1 MVPTQISC
9 FFFPRGFLWQVFSG
23 LRSNCTSIVSDCSAP
38 VLLYYYLLLLAF
50 FTCTIFLYLG
60 LVNNSNC
67 DIMCSFMGIYVQ
79 SCGRPSLTGLI
90 CLCTG
95 IYVQSCGRPSLTG
108 LICLCT
114 GIYVQ
119 SCGRPSLTGLICLC
133 TGIYV
138 QSCGRPSLTGLICL
152 CTGIYVQSCGH
163 PSLTGLICLCTGMYV
178 QSCGHPSLTGVIC
191 LYMMIFVQSSGYRSL
206 NGTMVAYRDW
216 SKVVD
221 SPDYVLVACLFLCSV
236 KRICIS
242 ERFWSR
248 VVTVRCKVFF
258 LFFCV
263 TFGHHLRNIST
274 RQIYV
279 L

>member
-1 MVPTQISC
+1 MVPSQISC
-9 FFFPRGFLWQVFSG
+9 FFSPRDFLWQVFSG
-23 LRSNCTSIVSDCSAP
+23 LRSNRTSIVSDCSAP
-38 VLLYYYLLLLAF
+38 ALLYYYLLLLAF

-95 IYVQSCGRPSLTG
+95 IYVQSCGHLSLTG

-114 GIYVQ
+114 GM
-119 SCGRPSLTGLICLC
+119 
-133 TGIYV
+133 
-138 QSCGRPSLTGLICL
+138 
-152 CTGIYVQSCGH
+152 YVQSCGH

-178 QSCGHPSLTGVIC
+178 QSCGHPSLTGLIC
-191 LYMMIFVQSSGYRSL
+191 LYMMTFVQSSGYRSL
-206 NGTMVAYRDW
+206 SGTMVAYRDW

-248 VVTVRCKVFF
+248 VVTVRYKVFF
-258 LFFCV
+258 FF
-263 TFGHHLRNIST
+263 FFALRSGI
-274 RQIYV
+274 IYV
-279 L
+279 I

>member
-23 LRSNCTSIVSDCSAP
+23 LRSNRTSIVSDCSAP

-50 FTCTIFLYLG
+50 FTCTIFLHLG

-67 DIMCSFMGIYVQ
+67 DIMCSFM
-79 SCGRPSLTGLI
+79 
-90 CLCTG
+90 
-95 IYVQSCGRPSLTG
+95 
-108 LICLCT
+108 
-114 GIYVQ
+114 
-119 SCGRPSLTGLICLC
+119 
-133 TGIYV
+133 GIYV

-258 LFFCV
+258 LFF
-263 TFGHHLRNIST
+263 FLRYVRASST
-274 RQIYV
+274 
-279 L
+279 

>member
-9 FFFPRGFLWQVFSG
+9 FFFPRGFLWQVFSD
-23 LRSNCTSIVSDCSAP
+23 LRSNRTSIVSDCSAP

-79 SCGRPSLTGLI
+79 SCGHPSLTGLI
-90 CLCTG
+90 CLCTE
-95 IYVQSCGRPSLTG
+95 IYVQSCGH
-108 LICLCT
+108 
-114 GIYVQ
+114 
-119 SCGRPSLTGLICLC
+119 
-133 TGIYV
+133 
-138 QSCGRPSLTGLICL
+138 PSLTGLICL

-191 LYMMIFVQSSGYRSL
+191 LYMMIFIQSSGYRSL
-206 NGTMVAYRDW
+206 NGTMVAYSDW

-248 VVTVRCKVFF
+248 VVTVGCKVFF
-258 LFFCV
+258 LFF
-263 TFGHHLRNIST
+263 FALRSGI
-274 RQIYV
+274 IYV
-279 L
+279 I

>member
-9 FFFPRGFLWQVFSG
+9 LFFPKGFLWQVFSG
-23 LRSNCTSIVSDCSAP
+23 LCSNCTSIVSDCSAP

-50 FTCTIFLYLG
+50 FNCTIFLYLG

-67 DIMCSFMGIYVQ
+67 DIMCSFM
-79 SCGRPSLTGLI
+79 
-90 CLCTG
+90 
-95 IYVQSCGRPSLTG
+95 
-108 LICLCT
+108 
-114 GIYVQ
+114 
-119 SCGRPSLTGLICLC
+119 
-133 TGIYV
+133 GIYV

-191 LYMMIFVQSSGYRSL
+191 LYMLIFVQSSGYRSL

-236 KRICIS
+236 K
-242 ERFWSR
+242 
-248 VVTVRCKVFF
+248 
-258 LFFCV
+258 
-263 TFGHHLRNIST
+263 
-274 RQIYV
+274 
-279 L
+279 

>member
-9 FFFPRGFLWQVFSG
+9 FFSQGVFLRQVFSG
-23 LRSNCTSIVSDCSAP
+23 LRSNRTSIVSDCSAP

-50 FTCTIFLYLG
+50 FTCTIFSYLG

-95 IYVQSCGRPSLTG
+95 IYVQSCGHPSLTG

-119 SCGRPSLTGLICLC
+119 SCGH
-133 TGIYV
+133 
-138 QSCGRPSLTGLICL
+138 PSLTGLICL

-216 SKVVD
+216 SKVVN

-258 LFFCV
+258 LFFLA
-263 TFGHHLRNIST
+263 LRSGI
-274 RQIYV
+274 IYV
-279 L
+279 I